1 MVGVDAYLITLSL
14 VTTEPNV
21 EFILSGAELVTEF
34 NQQGVA
40 VFDTNSLLLSIPA
53 LRVDDVTYR
62 VELLLV
68 TADVYPVCLLYTS
81 PSPRD
86 VEESRMPSSA

>member
-68 TADVYPVCLLYTS
+68 TADVYPDS
-81 PSPRD
+81 PSWT
-86 VEESRMPSSA
+86 

>member
-40 VFDTNSLLLSIPA
+40 VFDTNSLLLSIPS

-62 VELLLV
+62 GELLLV
-68 TADVYPVCLLYTS
+68 TADVYPVS
-81 PSPRD
+81 PSCT
-86 VEESRMPSSA
+86 

>member
-68 TADVYPVCLLYTS
+68 TVDVYPVS
-81 PSPRD
+81 PSWT
-86 VEESRMPSSA
+86 